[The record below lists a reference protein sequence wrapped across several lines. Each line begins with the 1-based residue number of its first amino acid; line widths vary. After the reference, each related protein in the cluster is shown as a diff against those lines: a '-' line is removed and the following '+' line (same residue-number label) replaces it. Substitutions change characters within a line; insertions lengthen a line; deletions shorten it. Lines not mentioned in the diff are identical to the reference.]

1 MFSRRTF
8 WESSA
13 NRLTEILEARRA
25 AGLRVID
32 LTLSNP
38 TLCGFT
44 YPEERILKALSG
56 PESLKYRPDP
66 HGLLSARE
74 AISGYYASRGVEV
87 SPEDLFITASTSESY
102 SLLFRLLCNPEDTVV
117 IPTPS
122 YPLFDYLAGIN
133 DVKTDYYRLL
143 RGERWSLDAG
153 SIRKAMTRSVKALL
167 AVDPHN
173 PTGMFLSPEE
183 MREMTAIASGH
194 GAALIVDEVFGEYR
208 IDGATGAATGAGALP
223 AAGLTFLLNGLS
235 KLSALPQVKIGWIA
249 LRGDNKLR
257 SAARSRLEILND
269 VYLSA
274 GTPAQAALPELI
286 GAGAEVRPQ
295 IMERVKGNYAALR
308 SSLDGIAGCRVLPCE
323 GGWNAVVRLP
333 GGLGDEECAVGVL
346 DEAGVYCYPGFF
358 FDFEEDDV
366 MVVSLLPPADE
377 FSEGVAVMAGWI
389 GSNSGRPD

>member
-8 WESSA
+8 WESSS
-13 NRLTEILEARRA
+13 NRLTEILTARRA
-25 AGLRVID
+25 SGLPVID
-32 LTLSNP
+32 LTVSNP
-38 TLCGFT
+38 TICGFS
-44 YPEERILKALSG
+44 YPDDRILKALSG
-56 PESLKYRPDP
+56 PESMKYRPDP
-66 HGLLSARE
+66 HGLMSARE
-74 AISGYYASRGVEV
+74 AIAAYYASRGLDVA
-87 SPEDLFITASTSESY
+87 PEDLFITASTSESY

-133 DVKTDYYRLL
+133 DVKTDYYRLV

-153 SIRKAMTRSVKALL
+153 SLRKAMTRTVKAVL

-173 PTGMFLSPEE
+173 PTGMFLSPDEL
-183 MREMTAIASGH
+183 REMTAIAANH

-208 IDGATGAATGAGALP
+208 FDNAPGAPSAAAAGSP
-223 AAGLTFLLNGLS
+223 AGLTFLLNGLS

-249 LRGDNKLR
+249 LRGDHKLR
-257 SAARSRLEILND
+257 VAARSRLEILND

-286 GAGAEVRPQ
+286 DAGALVRPE
-295 IMERVKGNYAALR
+295 ILARVTANYAALR
-308 SSLDGIAGCRVLPCE
+308 SSLDGVAGCRVLPCE

-366 MVVSLLPPADE
+366 MVVSLLPPAEE
-377 FSEGVAVMAGWI
+377 FTAGAAAMAGWI
-389 GSNSGRPD
+389 DSNSGRPA